1 MSEKNWKEWAYIL
14 MIFGCIQFVILTS
27 LAMILY
33 AGGTAVNKNAPG
45 YSFWANFFSDLGM
58 VKAWSGRDN
67 TISYI
72 IYTVTSTSLGV
83 IFIPFNLAFK
93 HVFNESSKEKKLS
106 KIASLFGIITG
117 IFIVGMAFTPH
128 DIYFMEHFLFVL
140 IAFTALLI
148 SIIIYA
154 VVIHSSKSYP
164 HLYSY
169 TYLTFVVIYCIY
181 YVILF
186 GGPDG
191 MTTTDPYTAE
201 GLTIQATA

>member
-14 MIFGCIQFVILTS
+14 IIFGCIQYVILTT
-27 LAMILY
+27 LAMIFY

-72 IYTVTSTSLGV
+72 IYTVSLTIVGV
-83 IFIPFNLAFK
+83 VVIPFNLAFK

-106 KIASLFGIITG
+106 KGGSLFGILFG
-117 IFIVGMAFTPH
+117 IFVIPIAFAPH
-128 DIYFMEHFLFVL
+128 DIYPMEHFIFVL

-164 HLYSY
+164 H
-169 TYLTFVVIYCIY
+169 I
-181 YVILF
+181 
-186 GGPDG
+186 
-191 MTTTDPYTAE
+191 
-201 GLTIQATA
+201 